1 MQSNTIICNRDKFSL
16 YSHFYKSMGFQ
27 VTFINGYFGNKGVL
41 RVFTFQNFC
50 KYYDNEIY
58 NISLGLKENILWAI
72 FECQKDCSPIFKI
85 DIVKNGVNRI
95 YEAIN
100 LSSGMDDETD
110 SVATALPFSNYFCF
124 RNSARIKANKF
135 EDWDWWTDAVIC
147 EYKDV
152 VANKIS
158 YQILHLDEL
167 DLIKTE
173 NTDFTLSQYDFVQQ
187 FKRPITYF
195 RERKHITNCY
205 NNIEWKSY
213 FWNSATGIGVLSGAN
228 SYRCIDIDGCSSTE
242 FVKQVLLS
250 LGIKGIYDW
259 VISTGSNNGFHVW
272 IKVEELPSNLLMN
285 SHAEKLFKNAGFI
298 VFEPNEK
305 YKNVFK
311 RIELRWKC
319 HVIMPPSLSGYGFN
333 YNFIG
338 GLPQNDPQAI
348 SSSVLLSSLQEFGY
362 NTALNYEEII
372 PCKITSVGPS
382 IRRYNLY
389 QTVILVLDLETTG
402 LAKDYKDSFDNVD
415 NWPYIVQ
422 ISYQILSGYDNDML
436 KEADY
441 ILRPENFVIPESSIL
456 LHGITND
463 IANEK
468 GWDRKDFY
476 KYFVEQ
482 LKAVHYIVAHNA
494 DFDVNVLKCELL
506 RYTEMTVTEINS
518 LFSGIHII
526 CTMKA
531 SVDLCKI
538 LRNSNSSEYKYPK
551 LNELYNHLFG
561 KGYENP
567 HNSLFDVRATTEC
580 FLELSKKGII
590 DYCKNSPIKLNFAS
604 ENNYCCQCGG
614 ILRPAYCS
622 FPKYDWNFDYILQCS
637 KCKLFYVTG
646 YRTDDDLYF

>member
-173 NTDFTLSQYDFVQQ
+173 NTDFALSQYDFVQQ

-195 RERKHITNCY
+195 RKRKHITNCY

-305 YKNVFK
+305 YKDVFK

-333 YNFIG
+333 YN
-338 GLPQNDPQAI
+338 
-348 SSSVLLSSLQEFGY
+348 
-362 NTALNYEEII
+362 
-372 PCKITSVGPS
+372 
-382 IRRYNLY
+382 
-389 QTVILVLDLETTG
+389 
-402 LAKDYKDSFDNVD
+402 
-415 NWPYIVQ
+415 
-422 ISYQILSGYDNDML
+422 L
-436 KEADY
+436 K
-441 ILRPENFVIPESSIL
+441 
-456 LHGITND
+456 
-463 IANEK
+463 
-468 GWDRKDFY
+468 
-476 KYFVEQ
+476 
-482 LKAVHYIVAHNA
+482 
-494 DFDVNVLKCELL
+494 
-506 RYTEMTVTEINS
+506 
-518 LFSGIHII
+518 
-526 CTMKA
+526 
-531 SVDLCKI
+531 
-538 LRNSNSSEYKYPK
+538 
-551 LNELYNHLFG
+551 
-561 KGYENP
+561 
-567 HNSLFDVRATTEC
+567 
-580 FLELSKKGII
+580 
-590 DYCKNSPIKLNFAS
+590 
-604 ENNYCCQCGG
+604 
-614 ILRPAYCS
+614 
-622 FPKYDWNFDYILQCS
+622 FP
-637 KCKLFYVTG
+637 TP
-646 YRTDDDLYF
+646 

>member
-195 RERKHITNCY
+195 RKRKHITNCY

-338 GLPQNDPQAI
+338 GLPQNVPQTI

-372 PCKITSVGPS
+372 HCKVTNIGPS
-382 IRRYNLY
+382 VRRYDLY
-389 QTVILVLDLETTG
+389 QTVILVLDIETTG
-402 LAKDYKDSFDNVD
+402 LAQDLNVSFDNID
-415 NWPYIVQ
+415 NWPYVVQ
-422 ISYQILSGYDNDML
+422 ISYQIFSGYDNDIL
-436 KEADY
+436 KESDY
-441 ILRPENFVIPESSIL
+441 ILKPDCFTIPDASVSI
-456 LHGITND
+456 HGITND
-463 IANEK
+463 RAQEE
-468 GWDRKDFY
+468 GWDRRDFY
-476 KYFVEQ
+476 RYFVEQ
-482 LKAVHYIVAHNA
+482 LKAVHYIVVHNA
-494 DFDVNVLKCELL
+494 DFDINVLKCELL
-506 RYTEMTVTEINS
+506 RYTELSKDDINL
-518 LFSGIHII
+518 LFYGICII

-531 SVDLCKI
+531 TVDVCKI
-538 LRNSNSSEYKYPK
+538 ESNMADRKYKYPSLK
-551 LNELYNHLFG
+551 ELYNYLFH
-561 KGYENP
+561 KDFDNM
-567 HNSLFDVRATTEC
+567 HNSLYDVRATAEC
-580 FLELSKKGII
+580 FWELSQRGII
-590 DYCKNSPIKLNFAS
+590 KYCKNSPIQLNFVS
-604 ENNYCCQCGG
+604 ENKYCCQCGG
-614 ILRPAYCS
+614 LLESSYCN
-622 FPKYDWNFDYILQCS
+622 FPKWDWEFTLQC
-637 KCKLFYVTG
+637 KNCGLFYVAG
-646 YRTDDDLYF
+646 YRTDDELYF